1 MIVHTGILI
10 FHFLDRYSAYEKHDA
25 SREIRIYFMFNM
37 LNYF

>member
-10 FHFLDRYSAYEKHDA
+10 FHFLEYSAYEKHDA